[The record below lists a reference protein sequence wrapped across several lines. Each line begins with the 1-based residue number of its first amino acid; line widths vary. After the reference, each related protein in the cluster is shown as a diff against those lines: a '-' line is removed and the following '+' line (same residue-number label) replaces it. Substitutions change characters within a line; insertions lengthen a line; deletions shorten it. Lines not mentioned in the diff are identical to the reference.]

1 MIGSLYFVQ
10 QKIID
15 QRNVTS
21 SKGPK
26 VLEVNS
32 SHGLEG
38 IEKVNGADLA
48 DKIIDYIE
56 KRLGLSKLDS

>member
-1 MIGSLYFVQ
+1 MGLNIAGVDIL
-10 QKIID
+10 
-15 QRNVTS
+15 RS

-32 SHGLEG
+32 SPGLEG

-56 KRLGLSKLDS
+56 KRLGLSKLESKE